1 MSQQQQ
7 LIYCFCKWILDRLN
21 EETNWG
27 SVSAHEEDIEI
38 KILSTISDW
47 QLHS

>member
-27 SVSAHEEDIEI
+27 SVSAHEDDIEI
-38 KILSTISDW
+38 EKTISDW
-47 QLHS
+47 QLHP